1 VIVVSNSSPLIAFER
16 LGTGE
21 LRAKLFGKVHIP
33 LAVREEAF
41 KDVVLPTWLEER
53 SLSQPLS
60 AEILRW
66 RLGSGEREAIALALE
81 LQADLLLMDELP
93 GRRAAL
99 SLGLKVTGTFGV
111 LLRAKQDNLIPIVK
125 PSIERLAALG
135 FYVDEDLVPL
145 ILKSAGE
152 S

>member
-1 VIVVSNSSPLIAFER
+1 MIVVSNSSPLIA
-16 LGTGE
+16 LDQLAMGE
-21 LRAKLFGKVHIP
+21 LLAKLFGKVHIP
-33 LAVREEAF
+33 RAVREEAF
-41 KDVVLPTWLEER
+41 KEVVLPAWLEEH

-66 RLGSGEREAIALALE
+66 RLGRGEREAIALALE

-111 LLRAKQDNLIPIVK
+111 LLRAKQDNLIPAVK
-125 PSIERLAALG
+125 PSIERLAAFG
-135 FYVDEDLVPL
+135 FYVDEDLIPL